1 MSKKDVIYN
10 MIVERL
16 ISAHYRFGTPILV
29 KDLAAETGISRQPIM
44 SALGYLSADGFVR
57 IAPQV
62 GCQVI
67 DPDPR
72 SIADFFLMFAKMEGL
87 LARLAAERRSDDQV
101 QALCAAQADI
111 MALDPQDP
119 SAAERYARRN
129 QRFHVVI
136 QEMADSALVAERQR
150 LNFNMSD
157 FFIAQTVGFDRLLTV
172 AARDH
177 DDIIDAIEARDADRA
192 EQVTFKHIAR
202 VADEIRKAES
212 L

>member
-1 MSKKDVIYN
+1 MSGDRSRSAVDRRFLPDVRQDGG
-10 MIVERL
+10 V
-16 ISAHYRFGTPILV
+16 AGTARSR
-29 KDLAAETGISRQPIM
+29 AAQ
-44 SALGYLSADGFVR
+44 
-57 IAPQV
+57 
-62 GCQVI
+62 
-67 DPDPR
+67 
-72 SIADFFLMFAKMEGL
+72 
-87 LARLAAERRSDDQV
+87 RRSGGT
-101 QALCAAQADI
+101 LRAAQTDI
-111 MALDPQDP
+111 MALNPEDP

-136 QEMADSALVAERQR
+136 QDMADSALVAERQR

-192 EQVTFKHIAR
+192 EQVTFRHIAR
-202 VADEIRKAES
+202 VADEIRRAES